1 MRGDKNQIFC
11 TIDELH
17 VYLGV
22 MNHLFDSLYKVMIE
36 DIKKSKVFHKS
47 VYDWGYDHHI
57 VRQNYHGGCLD
68 GPNIEK
74 LLQNLDSLEQ
84 FVDPKFHEYIEC
96 MKHFRLVAEACFGAK
111 KLFDDY
117 KDRID
122 DFEKSYHDGAYH
134 LSPVQAQ
141 AILDLRLHRLTG
153 MEHEKLLQEYSLLKL
168 MSVKLISLVCL
179 IFMLRSSMLAL

>member
-1 MRGDKNQIFC
+1 
-11 TIDELH
+11 
-17 VYLGV
+17 

-96 MKHFRLVAEACFGAK
+96 MKHFRLVAEACFGAE
-111 KLFDDY
+111 KLFDNY

-122 DFEKSYHDGAYH
+122 DFEKSYRGLGISITPKVHVIFYEVKIFCDETGKP
-134 LSPVQAQ
+134 LGMFSAQ
-141 AILDLRLHRLTG
+141 PFESCHFDFNPTYKCYKRPENHPQHGPKLKDAAVSYNGDHIFLT
-153 MEHEKLLQEYSLLKL
+153 KKQ
-168 MSVKLISLVCL
+168 
-179 IFMLRSSMLAL
+179 